1 MLSCDKGRLTI
12 RGTGAVLLAE
22 LATLIHALR
31 GDLLEAGFDD
41 ADEVIRKTVE
51 EGLMDD
57 KELEKRTDDM
67 ADKLQEALDFLKA
80 ALEKRMEGDKNGRDK
95 D

>member
-12 RGTGAVLLAE
+12 RGTGDVLLAE

-41 ADEVIRKTVE
+41 ADEIIRKIVE
-51 EGLMDD
+51 TGLMDD

-67 ADKLQEALDFLKA
+67 ADKLQEALDFLKE
-80 ALEKRMEGDKNGRDK
+80 ALEKRMEEGKNGRGK